1 MSNED
6 KMNKISKKAYLK
18 DEKELRQVIEQMEAD
33 DLLIKTNESVVLMND
48 WNFVCILYIN
58 QLTLLFINY
67 NFLS

>member
-1 MSNED
+1 
-6 KMNKISKKAYLK
+6 MNKISKKAYLK

-58 QLTLLFINY
+58 QLNLLFINY

>member
-1 MSNED
+1 
-6 KMNKISKKAYLK
+6 MNKISKKAYLK